1 MPALVPVDSGD
12 SAQWQSWAGNFGW
25 RIIAP
30 AAVAGA
36 PIDARIQSIERA
48 VQQATQSG
56 AADPSR
62 IYLVGRGEA
71 TAAVFYAISRVPD
84 LFAAAAALGG
94 SPQPAI
100 DSGLLYG
107 ANFAHVPVLWIG
119 SAPYDRTPAEQLR
132 SAGIALEWRSA
143 ESANIMTRL
152 RRSPRSTRAGPMTR
166 SMRTSQRRS
175 PMNRPLCQTRPKSRY
190 SQP

>member
-12 SAQWQSWAGNFGW
+12 SAQWRSWAGNSGW

-30 AAVAGA
+30 AAAAGA

-84 LFAAAAALGG
+84 LFAAEVV
-94 SPQPAI
+94 
-100 DSGLLYG
+100 DGLPDEVNG
-107 ANFAHVPVLWIG
+107 NV
-119 SAPYDRTPAEQLR
+119 
-132 SAGIALEWRSA
+132 
-143 ESANIMTRL
+143 
-152 RRSPRSTRAGPMTR
+152 
-166 SMRTSQRRS
+166 
-175 PMNRPLCQTRPKSRY
+175 
-190 SQP
+190 